1 MKHLAIVGF
10 GQMGA
15 SLAAAWRP
23 GLRVTCVDTDAAT
36 RTKAV
41 ERGWADEAT
50 DSLDACGAADAT
62 LLAVPVRTAIEILPR
77 VLAAMPPHALL
88 LDVASTKSA
97 LVEAFGRA
105 GRPHPY
111 VSLHP
116 LAGNEGAGIDS
127 ADPALFRGAPFLILP
142 VRSTEETLED
152 LERRIAACGARP
164 IRMSSAGDHDAA
176 MAVTIHLP
184 HVLAYALPHL
194 AKQSGTDLS
203 LAGRSFRD
211 TTRVAQSDV
220 RMVRD
225 FLTTNAAP
233 TAAAIDRLIALLGRF
248 RALLLAGDEAGL
260 TRLMEEAREM
270 RARLPRG

>member
-1 MKHLAIVGF
+1 MRHLAVLGF

-23 GLRVTCVDTDAAT
+23 GLRVLCVDTDAET
-36 RTKAV
+36 RRKAL

-50 DSLDACGAADAT
+50 GDLAECGRADAV
-62 LLAVPVRTAIEILPR
+62 LLAVPVRTAIEILPA
-77 VLAAMPPHALL
+77 VLASMPPHALL

-97 LVEAFGRA
+97 LLTAFEKA
-105 GRPHPY
+105 GRPNPY

-127 ADPALFRGAPFLILP
+127 ADPGLFRGAPVLVLP
-142 VRSTEETLED
+142 VRATDETVEE
-152 LERRIAACGARP
+152 LERRIAASGARP
-164 IRMSSAGDHDAA
+164 VRMAGADAHDAA

-194 AKQSGTDLS
+194 AKLSGTDLS

-225 FLTTNAAP
+225 FLTTNAAH
-233 TAAAIDRLIALLGRF
+233 TAAALDRLIALLGRF
-248 RALLLAGDEAGL
+248 RALLVAGDEAAL
-260 TRLMEEAREM
+260 TKLMEEARDL
-270 RARLPRG
+270 RSRL